1 MRPLMGYSIA
11 AKPETMSDMADE
23 EDVLTIRAVAILR
36 GDLPRLR
43 KGTYIDLDAAFAK
56 AMADEDAATA
66 ASLIRQVAE
75 DSRLGAWLHEYE
87 DYLAQGAITTAR
99 GPRDINAF
107 QGLPGALGAE
117 FVTIWTCPE
126 APPGHL
132 RRIQHGRPEDVG
144 SCTEHHVPLV
154 RENPDT

>member
-1 MRPLMGYSIA
+1 MGYSIA

-23 EDVLTIRAVAILR
+23 KDVRTIRAAAILR

-43 KGTYIDLDAAFAK
+43 KGTYIDLDAAFAQ
-56 AMADEDAATA
+56 AMADEDAETA

-75 DSRLGAWLHEYE
+75 DSDLGAHLHRYE
-87 DYLAQGAITTAR
+87 DHPAQSAVTTA
-99 GPRDINAF
+99 PRARDTNAY

-126 APPGHL
+126 PPPGHF
-132 RRIQHGRPEDVG
+132 RGIQHGRPEDVG